1 MRSGMGQHAGS
12 ASRVQVQCQWVGI
25 FPLLHVQ
32 CDGEQL
38 ILFVF
43 KVRLNSSTYL
53 LMLKAYLVIF
63 CFKNNK
69 NKFKKMLNK

>member
-12 ASRVQVQCQWVGI
+12 ASQVQVQYQWVEI

-32 CDGEQL
+32 CHEEQL

-43 KVRLNSSTYL
+43 KVRLNGSKDL
-53 LMLKAYLVIF
+53 LMLKVHLVIF
-63 CFKNNK
+63 CFKTNNT
-69 NKFKKMLNK
+69 FKKNVK